1 MKRISLFKSLTLVLC
16 AAVGFGA
23 CSQKT
28 QRVDL
33 GELKTLEDSVSY
45 VLGLSEG
52 MGMKSQGLEIN
63 PEIFIR
69 AYQQGYASDTAV
81 VMIRHQMKQVMQKY
95 QTKVMEKQQAQAAQ
109 DAVPY
114 RQAAEKFLEANKTAD
129 GVKTTASGLQYKVI
143 KEGKGVKPTSADD
156 RVRIQYSLSVLGKD
170 GKISQPIEDTFQR
183 GGEPV
188 IFAMNGL
195 IKGMEEGLSMMNAGA
210 VYDLWVSPDLGYGDY
225 PSEMIPAGSL
235 LVFHVEM
242 VEVLPAQTK

>member
-69 AYQQGYASDTAV
+69 AYQQGYASDTAG
-81 VMIRHQMKQVMQKY
+81 VMSMQQMQEVMHKY

-114 RQAAEKFLEANKTAD
+114 RQAAEKFLAANKTAD

-170 GKISQPIEDTFQR
+170 GKISKPIEDTFQR

>member
-1 MKRISLFKSLTLVLC
+1 MKRISLFKSLSLVVC

-52 MGMKSQGLEIN
+52 MGMKAQGVEVN

-69 AYQQGYASDTAV
+69 AYQQGYASDTAG
-81 VMIRHQMKQVMQKY
+81 VMSMQQMQEVMQKY
-95 QTKVMEKQQAQAAQ
+95 QTKMMEKQQAKAAQ

-114 RQAAEKFLEANKTAD
+114 RQAAEKFLEQNKTAD
-129 GVKTTASGLQYKVI
+129 GVKTTASGLQYKVV
-143 KEGKGVKPTSADD
+143 KEGKGVKPTSSND

-210 VYDLWVSPDLGYGDY
+210 VYDFWISPDLGYGDY
-225 PSEMIPAGSL
+225 PSDMIPAGSL

>member
-28 QRVDL
+28 QRVYL
-33 GELKTLEDSVSY
+33 GELKKLEDSVSY

-69 AYQQGYASDTAV
+69 AYQQGYASDTAG
-81 VMIRHQMKQVMQKY
+81 VMSMQQMQEVMQKY

>member
-52 MGMKSQGLEIN
+52 MIMKSQGLEIN

-69 AYQQGYASDTAV
+69 AYQQGYASDTAG
-81 VMIRHQMKQVMQKY
+81 VMSMQQMQEVMQKY

-225 PSEMIPAGSL
+225 PSEMIPAGRL
-235 LVFHVEM
+235 LVYHVEM

>member
-69 AYQQGYASDTAV
+69 AYQQGYASDTAG
-81 VMIRHQMKQVMQKY
+81 VMSMQQMQEVMQKY

-143 KEGKGVKPTSADD
+143 KEGKGVKPTESAFNIVC
-156 RVRIQYSLSVLGKD
+156 RYLAKTERFPNQSKTHSKEAANLSSL
-170 GKISQPIEDTFQR
+170 Q
-183 GGEPV
+183 
-188 IFAMNGL
+188 
-195 IKGMEEGLSMMNAGA
+195 
-210 VYDLWVSPDLGYGDY
+210 
-225 PSEMIPAGSL
+225 
-235 LVFHVEM
+235 
-242 VEVLPAQTK
+242 

>member
-16 AAVGFGA
+16 AVVGFGA

-69 AYQQGYASDTAV
+69 AYQQGYASDTAG
-81 VMIRHQMKQVMQKY
+81 VMSMQQMQEVMQKY

-170 GKISQPIEDTFQR
+170 GKISQPIENTFQR

>member
-69 AYQQGYASDTAV
+69 AYQQGYASDTAG
-81 VMIRHQMKQVMQKY
+81 VMSMQQMQEVMQKY
-95 QTKVMEKQQAQAAQ
+95 RFHLFQ
-109 DAVPY
+109 
-114 RQAAEKFLEANKTAD
+114 
-129 GVKTTASGLQYKVI
+129 
-143 KEGKGVKPTSADD
+143 
-156 RVRIQYSLSVLGKD
+156 VL
-170 GKISQPIEDTFQR
+170 
-183 GGEPV
+183 
-188 IFAMNGL
+188 
-195 IKGMEEGLSMMNAGA
+195 
-210 VYDLWVSPDLGYGDY
+210 
-225 PSEMIPAGSL
+225 
-235 LVFHVEM
+235 
-242 VEVLPAQTK
+242 

>member
-1 MKRISLFKSLTLVLC
+1 M
-16 AAVGFGA
+16 
-23 CSQKT
+23 
-28 QRVDL
+28 
-33 GELKTLEDSVSY
+33 
-45 VLGLSEG
+45 
-52 MGMKSQGLEIN
+52 
-63 PEIFIR
+63 
-69 AYQQGYASDTAV
+69 QQ
-81 VMIRHQMKQVMQKY
+81 MQEVMQKY
-95 QTKVMEKQQAQAAQ
+95 QTKVMEKQQAKAAQ

>member
-69 AYQQGYASDTAV
+69 AYQQGYASDTAG
-81 VMIRHQMKQVMQKY
+81 VMSMQQMQEVMQKY

-195 IKGMEEGLSMMNAGA
+195 IKGMEEGLSMMNAAA
-210 VYDLWVSPDLGYGDY
+210 VYDLWVRPDLGYGDY

>member
-1 MKRISLFKSLTLVLC
+1 MKRISFFKSLTLVLC

-69 AYQQGYASDTAV
+69 AYQQGYASDTAG
-81 VMIRHQMKQVMQKY
+81 VMSMQQMQEVMQKY

-114 RQAAEKFLEANKTAD
+114 RQAAEKFLAANKTAD

-170 GKISQPIEDTFQR
+170 GKISKPIEDTFQR

>member
-69 AYQQGYASDTAV
+69 AYQQGYASDTAG
-81 VMIRHQMKQVMQKY
+81 VMSMQQMQEVMQKY

-114 RQAAEKFLEANKTAD
+114 PKSSLKQTRP
-129 GVKTTASGLQYKVI
+129 
-143 KEGKGVKPTSADD
+143 PT
-156 RVRIQYSLSVLGKD
+156 
-170 GKISQPIEDTFQR
+170 E
-183 GGEPV
+183 
-188 IFAMNGL
+188 
-195 IKGMEEGLSMMNAGA
+195 
-210 VYDLWVSPDLGYGDY
+210 
-225 PSEMIPAGSL
+225 
-235 LVFHVEM
+235 
-242 VEVLPAQTK
+242 